1 MDKKSTT
8 TFMSYNLT
16 RLDSAKTMFILDI
29 CEQFDVDFLSLQEH
43 FKFVNAAKYF
53 KSGFGDFSSYVVPGH
68 RSLGQFTGRAKA
80 GLGQLSRRKLAVQK
94 NRVSSNGFRI
104 QAQVLIMLTSR
115 ILWINSYL
123 PNDPQ
128 LQQYDDA
135 ELLEFLEQ
143 IRCITE
149 TAEYDDII
157 WGSDLNWDPDRDTQF
172 SRTLSNFLK
181 ELGLVS

>member
-1 MDKKSTT
+1 M
-8 TFMSYNLT
+8 
-16 RLDSAKTMFILDI
+16 
-29 CEQFDVDFLSLQEH
+29 
-43 FKFVNAAKYF
+43 
-53 KSGFGDFSSYVVPGH
+53 P
-68 RSLGQFTGRAKA
+68 
-80 GLGQLSRRKLAVQK
+80 
-94 NRVSSNGFRI
+94 
-104 QAQVLIMLTSR
+104 TSR